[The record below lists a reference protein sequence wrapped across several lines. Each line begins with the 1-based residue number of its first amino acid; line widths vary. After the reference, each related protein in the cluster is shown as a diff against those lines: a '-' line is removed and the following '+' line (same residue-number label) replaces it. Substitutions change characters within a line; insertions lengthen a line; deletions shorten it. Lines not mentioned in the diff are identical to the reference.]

1 MNTLEELKDYCQEEK
16 PVGALMLTGE
26 WGCGKTYLVDNVLSK
41 ELESYVFLR
50 VSLFG
55 IGTVNELREEVK
67 RRWFYKQVEANEQVS
82 KILEKV
88 LLMESAPIKKLSST
102 ESMKSELTTLAGK
115 KDALLSVPNAEIT
128 KIHLEI

>member
-1 MNTLEELKDYCQEEK
+1 MWKNILGGQRTEQRIRKLR
-16 PVGALMLTGE
+16 
-26 WGCGKTYLVDNVLSK
+26 
-41 ELESYVFLR
+41 FLR

-55 IGTVNELREEVK
+55 IGTVDELREEVK
-67 RRWFYKQVEANEQVS
+67 RRWFYKQVEANEQGS